1 MDPECLR
8 TLRAIGR
15 KEFRVLQA
23 LVDQPVRC
31 SELRRQNMWDRS
43 SLSNHFRIR
52 EAFDFKQIHLASN
65 TPSLPAA
72 GNSLSEPFLP
82 STLFSDR
89 GELPSIASPKLL
101 NSHAKCGNSRIQLS
115 TRSPTLAGPQQLR
128 RRARCSS

>member
-31 SELRRQNMWDRS
+31 SELRRQNMCDNS

-52 EAFDFKQIHLASN
+52 QAFDFKLFHLASN
-65 TPSLPAA
+65 TPNLAAA

-82 STLFSDR
+82 STYFQTEVSFLR
-89 GELPSIASPKLL
+89 LPF
-101 NSHAKCGNSRIQLS
+101 
-115 TRSPTLAGPQQLR
+115 RS
-128 RRARCSS
+128 C